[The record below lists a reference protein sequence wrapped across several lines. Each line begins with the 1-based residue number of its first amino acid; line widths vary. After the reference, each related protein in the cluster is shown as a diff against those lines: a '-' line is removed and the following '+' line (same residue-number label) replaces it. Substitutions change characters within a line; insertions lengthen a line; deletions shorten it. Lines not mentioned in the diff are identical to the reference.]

1 MKILQLVTV
10 HALSEMKNI
19 RLSRKSKRKIR
30 KAANTSVKEALNT
43 TENRKIQKKTA
54 HRPHCQNHHCGDY
67 CGTDDSGDILR
78 ILLCGVFCS
87 PGQVL

>member
-30 KAANTSVKEALNT
+30 KAANTSVDAAVSVAADVLKGM
-43 TENRKIQKKTA
+43 RKQK
-54 HRPHCQNHHCGDY
+54 
-67 CGTDDSGDILR
+67 
-78 ILLCGVFCS
+78 
-87 PGQVL
+87 